1 MKGIEN
7 IALRIREDAQQEAK
21 DLLAQAERQAAQARA
36 DADREAE
43 ALRDTLRR
51 EGEADAKRQYDL
63 LVAAQETETRKQLL
77 TSKQE
82 LVSRAFTRAVEQ
94 LCALEDGPYAAL
106 LARLAASAVETGKE
120 KIILNERDKARVG
133 KQVVEEA
140 NRLCSGSLTLAEE
153 TRPIVGGLILSQGKI
168 EVNCALDTL
177 AALRKNELAGKAS
190 ALLFG

>member
-120 KIILNERDKARVG
+120 KIILHERDKARVG

>member
-106 LARLAASAVETGKE
+106 LARLAASAVETG
-120 KIILNERDKARVG
+120 
-133 KQVVEEA
+133 
-140 NRLCSGSLTLAEE
+140 C
-153 TRPIVGGLILSQGKI
+153 GGCRSW
-168 EVNCALDTL
+168 EC
-177 AALRKNELAGKAS
+177 R
-190 ALLFG
+190 

>member
-51 EGEADAKRQYDL
+51 VGEADAKRQYDL